1 MTTRSITLRDEHEK
15 VIRDAL
21 DSGRYL
27 SDSEVIAEALSEF
40 RVREE
45 IRRTKLAEMKAK
57 IQVGIDQLDRGET
70 VEFDLQ
76 EFLAARNAEHLKG

>member
-1 MTTRSITLRDEHEK
+1 MTTRSIILRDEHEK

-21 DSGRYL
+21 KSGRYL

-40 RVREE
+40 QVREE
-45 IRRTKLAEMKAK
+45 VRRVKFAELKAK
-57 IQVGIDQLDRGET
+57 IRVGIDQLDRGET
-70 VEFDLQ
+70 AEFNLE